1 MALSALSTLLAVAN
15 ASESPTRGCS
25 RINSNVGI
33 ATVWVGAITTKEV
46 SASRN
51 TMRGSFMAQVAS
63 ITSSAAAEAKEVFAD
78 GDLGRIMC
86 VAAAVAVGAHTYDKK
101 SVNIQKAYQR
111 TY

>member
-1 MALSALSTLLAVAN
+1 
-15 ASESPTRGCS
+15 
-25 RINSNVGI
+25 
-33 ATVWVGAITTKEV
+33 
-46 SASRN
+46 
-51 TMRGSFMAQVAS
+51 MAQVAS